1 MLAAAA
7 VGMLIFGA
15 VALVAVVLAEMIC
28 ARVEGFADGPP
39 PAPPRPFLIVGVMAV
54 AGGFVAVHGFAP
66 SVLGV
71 GAVAAFALAG
81 CWYCDLARGIVPDF
95 FTLFPLGCLGVFA
108 LIEGDWRVLISAAIP
123 FVPFAV
129 AAIISRGR
137 GMGWGDAKLV
147 ALGGAVLGAQTS
159 LIAFALACFAA
170 TIVARLT
177 GRRGTPVA
185 FAPYLVVAVVVALA
199 SGLYT

>member
-1 MLAAAA
+1 MVAAAA
-7 VGMLIFGA
+7 VGLLIFGA
-15 VALVAVVLAEMIC
+15 TALLAVVLAEMIC
-28 ARVEGFADGPP
+28 ARTEGFADGP
-39 PAPPRPFLIVGVMAV
+39 ARSTPRPWLIVGVMAIV
-54 AGGFVAVHGFAP
+54 GAFVAVHGFAA
-66 SVLGV
+66 SVLAV
-71 GAVAAFALAG
+71 GALAAFALAG

-95 FTLFPLGCLGVFA
+95 FTLLPLGCLGAFA
-108 LIEGDWRVLISAAIP
+108 AVEGEWSVVLSAAIP

-129 AAIISRGR
+129 AAMLSRGR

-170 TIVARLT
+170 TIVARLN

-185 FAPYLVVAVVVALA
+185 FAPYLVVAVAVALA
-199 SGLYT
+199 TGKYT